1 MSGIR
6 ESPNGGGRILVVDD
20 ETSIVDAV
28 ATALRYEGFEVEE
41 AATGREALSA
51 VTRFDPDLIVLD
63 WMLPDID
70 GIEVGRRL
78 REQGQRNAI
87 LFLTAKDAVE
97 NKVAALR
104 AGGDDYVTKPFSLA
118 EVVARVQA
126 ILRRTGGD
134 LPGDVLRYADLTL
147 DESRHEVFRGDTRL
161 QLTATEFALLRFF
174 LLNPRRVLS
183 KGQILQNVW
192 RYDFRG
198 NSNVVETNVATY
210 STLSSYLLDRTDSTL
225 DQTAETLRR
234 PGPGGGI
241 RSAPPGTFVQ
251 VRSLDGDTV
260 VATFSGATLPGASV
274 PAPKLPG
281 TVKPPTLNRS
291 REAVR
296 YFTVGGAH
304 GGTEYRVRASIAQD
318 DEAMLLVASSLR
330 DVNSTLHRLLAI
342 ELVVTALVLAAIAGL
357 GLWLVRLGLRPLDAI
372 GETASAIAAGDLSR
386 RVERAEERTE
396 VGRLGLA
403 LNSMLARIESS
414 FRAQEAS
421 ERKLRRFVADAS
433 HELRTPLSAVRAYSE
448 LYDRGA
454 AERPD
459 DLERSMQG
467 ISRESERMSVLVEDL
482 LLLARLDDGRPLER
496 EPVELDEVVG
506 EAVETAQAVD
516 PERAIELHA
525 EPATVLGDR
534 VRLRQIVDNLLAN
547 VRAHTPAGT
556 PASVSVRRKNGSA
569 EIAVTDAG
577 PGLDEEHLEH
587 LFERF
592 YRADA
597 SRSRASGGVG
607 LGLAIVAAVAEAH
620 GGTASASS
628 RPGEGTTVAIAL
640 PLARDAS

>member
-1 MSGIR
+1 MVKRLSLRARLLLG
-6 ESPNGGGRILVVDD
+6 VVALA
-20 ETSIVDAV
+20 AV
-28 ATALRYEGFEVEE
+28 GL
-41 AATGREALSA
+41 
-51 VTRFDPDLIVLD
+51 
-63 WMLPDID
+63 
-70 GIEVGRRL
+70 
-78 REQGQRNAI
+78 
-87 LFLTAKDAVE
+87 
-97 NKVAALR
+97 VAA
-104 AGGDDYVTKPFSLA
+104 
-118 EVVARVQA
+118 
-126 ILRRTGGD
+126 
-134 LPGDVLRYADLTL
+134 
-147 DESRHEVFRGDTRL
+147 
-161 QLTATEFALLRFF
+161 
-174 LLNPRRVLS
+174 
-183 KGQILQNVW
+183 
-192 RYDFRG
+192 
-198 NSNVVETNVATY
+198 NVATY

-225 DQTAETLRR
+225 DQTAQTLRR

-274 PAPKLPG
+274 PAPNLPDA
-281 TVKPPTLNRS
+281 VKPPAPNRTT
-291 REAVR
+291 EAVR

-304 GGTEYRVRASIAQD
+304 GGPEYRVRASIAQG

-372 GETASAIAAGDLSR
+372 GQTASAIAAGDLSR

-403 LNSMLARIESS
+403 LNAMLARIESS

-433 HELRTPLSAVRAYSE
+433 HELRTPLSAVRAYAE

-459 DLERSMQG
+459 DLERSMKG

-516 PERAIELHA
+516 PDRAIELHA

-547 VRAHTPAGT
+547 VRAHTPPGT
-556 PASVSVRRKNGSA
+556 PASVSVRRRNGSA

-592 YRADA
+592 YRADP
-597 SRSRASGGVG
+597 SRARASGGVG

-640 PLARDAS
+640 PLARDAD

>member
-1 MSGIR
+1 MSKR
-6 ESPNGGGRILVVDD
+6 LSLRARLLLAVV
-20 ETSIVDAV
+20 V
-28 ATALRYEGFEVEE
+28 L
-41 AATGREALSA
+41 AAIGL
-51 VTRFDPDLIVLD
+51 
-63 WMLPDID
+63 
-70 GIEVGRRL
+70 
-78 REQGQRNAI
+78 
-87 LFLTAKDAVE
+87 
-97 NKVAALR
+97 VAA
-104 AGGDDYVTKPFSLA
+104 
-118 EVVARVQA
+118 
-126 ILRRTGGD
+126 
-134 LPGDVLRYADLTL
+134 
-147 DESRHEVFRGDTRL
+147 
-161 QLTATEFALLRFF
+161 
-174 LLNPRRVLS
+174 
-183 KGQILQNVW
+183 
-192 RYDFRG
+192 
-198 NSNVVETNVATY
+198 NVATY

-234 PGPGGGI
+234 PGPSGGI

-304 GGTEYRVRASIAQD
+304 GGPEYRVRASIAQD

-516 PERAIELHA
+516 PERVIELHA

-640 PLARDAS
+640 PLARDAG